1 VGGQT
6 HPPPAVKELERLL
19 DACDALGD
27 YADQMRALV
36 VVGAYT
42 GMRPG
47 ELFELR
53 WSDIDLASNRITVG
67 RRLYRGTVDTPQ
79 GNKPK
84 TIALPPPARDVL
96 VRQPTRAGELVFVSK
111 TGKRLAAPTLSHY
124 WATVKA
130 RAGLEHDFYLATKHY
145 GVHLL
150 YKLGISKRAIAA
162 QMGWSEGCRGRAVA
176 GVWPQ
181 RCGRARG
188 NRRSV
193 SDANPDANAPNPAL
207 EREVNQSSA
216 RVAGR

>member
-162 QMGWSEGCRGRAVA
+162 QMGWSEDAVD
-176 GVWPQ
+176 GLLRVY
-181 RCGRARG
+181 GH
-188 NRRSV
+188 
-193 SDANPDANAPNPAL
+193 SDVVAL
-207 EREVNQSSA
+207 EEIDGLYQTQIQTQTPQIPHWSA
-216 RVAGR
+216 N